1 MLAASPAE
9 GIAREVERASH
20 RENSTSLETLISAS
34 PACLSSPTA
43 ERRKA
48 VMEGDELRWDHT
60 PSLHD
65 PEGQSQSFFW
75 EVRCES
81 LPGWAIAT

>member
-20 RENSTSLETLISAS
+20 RKNSTSLETVISAS
-34 PACLSSPTA
+34 PACLSSPAA

-48 VMEGDELRWDHT
+48 EMEGDKLRRDHI

-65 PEGQSQSFFW
+65 PEGQSQAFSG
-75 EVRCES
+75 R
-81 LPGWAIAT
+81 